1 MAKVLVVDDS
11 PVDLCL
17 ASGLLRNLPDIE
29 VESVASGSAALES
42 MQRDVPDL
50 ALIDI
55 LMPEMSGVELV
66 KEIRSQF
73 PLVAT
78 VLMTS
83 RGNEDAAIQAL
94 LKGATSYV
102 PKRELANQL
111 TRTIHGVLQS
121 TKRVRSR
128 HRLMSCLSETTCKF
142 LLENDCQLIAPLVG
156 HVQELLNHV
165 CFGDE
170 TDRMQVGVALDEA
183 LANAVYHGNLEISSD
198 IREKSGKEFH
208 QIVEERRL
216 QSPYRD
222 RRVVVEASIS
232 PKEVQFAITDEGP
245 GFDPSSLPDPTDAA
259 NLENITGRGILLMR
273 TFMDTVTFCPEGKSV
288 TLVKHQNNQP
298 QHS

>member
-11 PVDLCL
+11 PVDRRL
-17 ASGLLRNLPDIE
+17 ASGLLRDLPE
-29 VESVASGSAALES
+29 VRVESVESGRAALES
-42 MQRDVPDL
+42 MQREIPDL
-50 ALIDI
+50 ALVDI

-66 KEIRSQF
+66 EEIRGQF
-73 PLVAT
+73 PQVAT

-94 LKGATSYV
+94 LKGAASYV
-102 PKRELANQL
+102 PKRELANEL
-111 TRTIHGVLQS
+111 ARTIHGVLQS

-128 HRLMSCLSETTCKF
+128 HRLMSCLSETSCKF

-156 HVQELLNHV
+156 HIQELLSHV

-183 LANAVYHGNLEISSD
+183 LANAVYHGNLEISSQ

-208 QIVEERRL
+208 DVVEQRRREP
-216 QSPYRD
+216 PYCD

-232 PKEVQFAITDEGP
+232 LERVHFSITDEGQ
-245 GFDPSSLPDPTDAA
+245 GFDPNTLPDPTDAA

-273 TFMDTVTFCPEGKSV
+273 TFMDLVTYGPEGKSV
-288 TLVKHQNNQP
+288 TMVKQR
-298 QHS
+298 